1 MGRNSFPQSCGT
13 GPPHQSTSTHASQP
27 FNSFLIIRIG
37 ILQSEVV
44 RLPTHTAVT
53 RASSSKRQFFEAPVL
68 RSARSFER
76 QACAHAAMPGR
87 ADRGVGGRFSR
98 PEGQFRLFDQSVT
111 QITDF
116 SCVCGYDQ
124 P

>member
-1 MGRNSFPQSCGT
+1 MGRNSFPHSCGT

-53 RASSSKRQFFEAPVL
+53 RASFSKRQFFEAPVL
-68 RSARSFER
+68 RRASSSKRQFFEAQGLLSAKPER
-76 QACAHAAMPGR
+76 MPPCRAERIAAW
-87 ADRGVGGRFSR
+87 ADGSTA
-98 PEGQFRLFDQSVT
+98 P
-111 QITDF
+111 
-116 SCVCGYDQ
+116 
-124 P
+124 

>member
-1 MGRNSFPQSCGT
+1 
-13 GPPHQSTSTHASQP
+13 
-27 FNSFLIIRIG
+27 
-37 ILQSEVV
+37 
-44 RLPTHTAVT
+44 
-53 RASSSKRQFFEAPVL
+53 
-68 RSARSFER
+68 
-76 QACAHAAMPGR
+76 MPGR
-87 ADRGVGGRFSR
+87 ADRGVGGRFNR